1 MFVFCSRWRRRLA
14 YLAAMSVIER
24 YMFRQLAIVA
34 VLVTLTL
41 TMAVWL
47 TQSLRFVE
55 LIVNRG
61 LSLQSYLY
69 LTLLLLPSFLS
80 LMLPVSLFTAVLF
93 TYNKLITD
101 SELIVLRAAGLGPFQ
116 LARPALVLAGI
127 VVMMGYTLSLYLL
140 PWSYRQFK
148 DLEYNVRTDYS
159 SVLLREGAFNNV
171 TSGITVY
178 IRSRE
183 PDGELQGILI
193 HDNRERDKSFTL
205 MAERGRLAMTEEGPR
220 VILVNG
226 NRQQVD
232 PANGKLSLLYFDRYS
247 VDLGKIGQAQQNR
260 WREPRERYLHELL
273 FPSNSP
279 DDRAQAS
286 RLRAEAHN
294 RLTTPLL
301 GFAFT
306 LISLAALL
314 SGEFNRRGQSKRV
327 LAAIALA
334 AALQTGAIALG
345 NAIVR
350 WPALTPA
357 PYVVL
362 AATTAL
368 CLWWLIRARGRARMA
383 PAAA

>member
-1 MFVFCSRWRRRLA
+1 ML
-14 YLAAMSVIER
+14 
-24 YMFRQLAIVA
+24 RQLVVVA
-34 VLVTLTL
+34 ALVTLTL
-41 TMAVWL
+41 TLAIWL

-61 LSLQSYLY
+61 LSLHSYLY

-116 LARPALVLAGI
+116 LARPALVLASI
-127 VVMMGYTLSLYLL
+127 VVIMGYMLSLYLL

-148 DLEYNVRTDYS
+148 DLEFNVRTDYS
-159 SVLLREGAFNNV
+159 AVLLKEGAFNNIS
-171 TSGITVY
+171 TGITVY

-183 PDGELQGILI
+183 ADGELQGILI
-193 HDNRERDKSFTL
+193 HDNRVRDKSFTL
-205 MAERGRLAMTEEGPR
+205 MAERGRLAMTDEGPR

-260 WREPRERYLHELL
+260 WREPRERFLHELL
-273 FPSNSP
+273 FPSNDP
-279 DDRAQAS
+279 NDQAYAD

-294 RLTTPLL
+294 RLTGPLL

-306 LISLAALL
+306 LVSLAALL
-314 SGEFNRRGQSKRV
+314 SGEFNRRGQSRRV
-327 LAAIALA
+327 LVAIALA
-334 AALQTGAIALG
+334 AMLQTGAIALG

-350 WPALTPA
+350 WPALAPA
-357 PYVVL
+357 PYVVVF
-362 AATTAL
+362 ATMGL
-368 CLWWLIRARGRARMA
+368 SLWWLLRSRVRSTPA
-383 PAAA
+383 PA

>member
-1 MFVFCSRWRRRLA
+1 
-14 YLAAMSVIER
+14 MSMIER
-24 YMFRQLAIVA
+24 YMLRQLVVVA
-34 VLVTLTL
+34 ALVTLTL
-41 TMAVWL
+41 TLAIWL

-61 LSLQSYLY
+61 LSLHSYLY
-69 LTLLLLPSFLS
+69 LTVLLLPSFLS

-116 LARPALVLAGI
+116 LARPALLLAGI
-127 VVMMGYTLSLYLL
+127 VVLMGYSLSLYLL

-148 DLEYNVRTDYS
+148 DLEFNVRTDYS
-159 SVLLREGAFNNV
+159 AVLLKEGAFNNV
-171 TSGITVY
+171 SAGVTVY

-193 HDNRERDKSFTL
+193 HDNRIRDKSFTL
-205 MAERGRLAMTEEGPR
+205 MAERGRLTIADEGPR

-247 VDLGKIGQAQQNR
+247 VDLGKIGQAQQGR

-273 FPSNSP
+273 FPSNDP
-279 DDRAQAS
+279 DDREQAS
-286 RLRAEAHN
+286 KLRGEAHN
-294 RLTTPLL
+294 RLTGPLL
-301 GFAFT
+301 GFVFT
-306 LISLAALL
+306 LVSLAALL
-314 SGEFNRRGQSKRV
+314 SGEFNRRGQSRRV
-327 LAAIALA
+327 LVAIALA
-334 AALQTGAIALG
+334 AMLQTGAIALG
-345 NAIVR
+345 NVIVR

-357 PYVVL
+357 PYMII
-362 AATTAL
+362 ATTIGVS
-368 CLWWLIRARGRARMA
+368 LWWLLGSRQRPRLMSAGA
-383 PAAA
+383 

>member
-1 MFVFCSRWRRRLA
+1 
-14 YLAAMSVIER
+14 MSMIER
-24 YMFRQLAIVA
+24 YMLRQLTVVA

-41 TMAVWL
+41 TLAIWL

-101 SELIVLRAAGLGPFQ
+101 SELIVLRAAGLGPLQ
-116 LARPALVLAGI
+116 LARPALILATV

-148 DLEYNVRTDYS
+148 DLEFNVRTDYS
-159 SVLLREGAFNNV
+159 AVLLKEGAFNNV
-171 TSGITVY
+171 SAGITVY

-183 PDGELQGILI
+183 ADGELQGILI
-193 HDNRERDKSFTL
+193 HDNRVRDKAFTL
-205 MAERGRLAMTEEGPR
+205 MAERGRLALTDEGPR

-226 NRQQVD
+226 NRQQID
-232 PANGKLSLLYFDRYS
+232 PDDGKLSLLYFDRYS
-247 VDLGKIGQAQQNR
+247 VDLGKIGQTQQDR
-260 WREPRERYLHELL
+260 WREPRERFLPELL
-273 FPSNSP
+273 FPS
-279 DDRAQAS
+279 DDPNDQAYAS

-301 GFAFT
+301 GFTFT
-306 LISLAALL
+306 LVSLAALL
-314 SGEFNRRGQSKRV
+314 SGEFNRRGQSRRV
-327 LAAIALA
+327 LVAIGIAAG
-334 AALQTGAIALG
+334 LQTGAIALS

-350 WPALTPA
+350 WPVLAPA
-357 PYVVL
+357 PYLAL
-362 AATTAL
+362 AATIGIS
-368 CLWWLIRARGRARMA
+368 LWWIFRSRRRVRLM
-383 PAAA
+383 PAAT

>member
-1 MFVFCSRWRRRLA
+1 
-14 YLAAMSVIER
+14 MSMIER
-24 YMFRQLAIVA
+24 YMLRQLVVVA
-34 VLVTLTL
+34 ALVTLTL
-41 TMAVWL
+41 TLAIWL

-116 LARPALVLAGI
+116 LARPALFLASVVVL
-127 VVMMGYTLSLYLL
+127 MGYVLSLYLL

-148 DLEYNVRTDYS
+148 DLEFNVRTDYS
-159 SVLLREGAFNNV
+159 SVLLKEGAFNNI
-171 TSGITVY
+171 SPGITVY

-183 PDGELQGILI
+183 ADGELQGILI
-193 HDNRERDKSFTL
+193 HDNRVRDKSFTL
-205 MAERGRLAMTEEGPR
+205 MAERGRLALTEEGPR

-247 VDLGKIGQAQQNR
+247 VDLGKIGQAQENR
-260 WREPRERYLHELL
+260 WREPRERFLHELL
-273 FPSNSP
+273 FPSNDP
-279 DDRAQAS
+279 NDQAYAA
-286 RLRAEAHN
+286 RLRAEAHS
-294 RLTTPLL
+294 RLSSPLL

-306 LISLAALL
+306 LVSLAALL
-314 SGEFNRRGQSKRV
+314 SGEFNRRGQARRV

-334 AALQTGAIALG
+334 AILQTGAIALG

-350 WPALTPA
+350 WPVLVPA
-357 PYVVL
+357 PYAIL
-362 AATTAL
+362 AATMGL
-368 CLWWLIRARGRARMA
+368 SLWWLFHTRRRVRLAAV
-383 PAAA
+383 PA

>member
-1 MFVFCSRWRRRLA
+1 
-14 YLAAMSVIER
+14 MSMIER
-24 YMFRQLAIVA
+24 YMLRQLVVVA

-41 TMAVWL
+41 TLAIWL

-61 LSLQSYLY
+61 LSLHSYLY

-93 TYNKLITD
+93 TYNKRITD
-101 SELIVLRAAGLGPFQ
+101 SELVVLRAAGLGPFQ
-116 LARPALVLAGI
+116 LARPALFLAGI
-127 VVMMGYTLSLYLL
+127 VVIMGYVLSLYLL

-148 DLEYNVRTDYS
+148 DLEFNVRTDYS
-159 SVLLREGAFNNV
+159 AVLLKEGAFNNL
-171 TSGITVY
+171 SAGITVY

-183 PDGELQGILI
+183 ADGELQGILI
-193 HDNRERDKSFTL
+193 HDNRVRDKSFTL
-205 MAERGRLAMTEEGPR
+205 MAERGRLAMTDEGPR
-220 VILVNG
+220 VVLVNG

-232 PANGKLSLLYFDRYS
+232 PENGKLSLLYFDRYS

-260 WREPRERYLHELL
+260 WREPRERFLHELL
-273 FPSNSP
+273 FPSSDPN
-279 DDRAQAS
+279 DQAYAG

-294 RLTTPLL
+294 RLTGPLL

-306 LISLAALL
+306 LVSLAALL
-314 SGEFNRRGQSKRV
+314 SGEFNRRGQSRRV
-327 LAAIALA
+327 LVAIALA
-334 AALQTGAIALG
+334 AMLQTGAIALG

-357 PYVVL
+357 PYVIL
-362 AATTAL
+362 AATIGL
-368 CLWWLIRARGRARMA
+368 SLWWLLRSRQRARLT
-383 PAAA
+383 PAQA

>member
-1 MFVFCSRWRRRLA
+1 M
-14 YLAAMSVIER
+14 IER
-24 YMFRQLAIVA
+24 YILRQLAIVA
-34 VLVTLTL
+34 VLVTFTLTL
-41 TMAVWL
+41 AIWL

-61 LSLQSYLY
+61 LSLHSYLY

-93 TYNKLITD
+93 TYNKLISD
-101 SELIVLRAAGLGPFQ
+101 SELVVLRAAGLGPFQ
-116 LARPALVLAGI
+116 LARPALVLAG
-127 VVMMGYTLSLYLL
+127 VVVLIGYALSLYLL

-148 DLEYNVRTDYS
+148 DLEFNVRTDYS
-159 SVLLREGAFNNV
+159 AVLLKEGAFNNI
-171 TSGITVY
+171 SPGITVY
-178 IRSRE
+178 IRARE
-183 PDGELQGILI
+183 ADGELQGILI
-193 HDNRERDKSFTL
+193 HDNRMRDKSFTL

-247 VDLGKIGQAQQNR
+247 VDLGKVGQAQQNR

-273 FPSNSP
+273 FPSNDP
-279 DDRAQAS
+279 DDVAQAS

-294 RLTTPLL
+294 RLTGPLL

-306 LISLAALL
+306 LVSLAALL
-314 SGEFNRRGQSKRV
+314 SGEFNRRGQSRRV
-327 LAAIALA
+327 LVAIGLA
-334 AALQTGAIALG
+334 AVLQTGAIALG

-350 WPALTPA
+350 WPVLLPV

-362 AATTAL
+362 AATMGAS
-368 CLWWLIRARGRARMA
+368 LWWMLRTRLRTRLAS
-383 PAAA
+383 AAA